1 MENKLPASKVTIVE
15 VAKKAQVSLGTVSR
29 VINND
34 VHVAPE
40 TRERVSAVIQEMGYV
55 ANRQA
60 RGLKGM
66 KTNVI
71 GVLVPDLGNKLHW
84 GNFARH

>member
-1 MENKLPASKVTIVE
+1 MTKQNSLSKVTIVE
-15 VAKKAQVSLGTVSR
+15 VARKGGVSLGTVSR

-40 TRERVSAVIQEMGYV
+40 TRERVSKVMREMGYV

-60 RGLKGM
+60 RSLRAAKPM
-66 KTNVI
+66 
-71 GVLVPDLGNKLHW
+71 
-84 GNFARH
+84 